1 MKQKK
6 QAKAEL
12 KFEVIYAEPMTEEQ
26 VDALT
31 ELFAKAI
38 VQKMLS
44 RKGNDQNSKT
54 KENEITLSA

>member
-1 MKQKK
+1 
-6 QAKAEL
+6 
-12 KFEVIYAEPMTEEQ
+12 MTEEQ